1 MKIGAE
7 RNKLIVL
14 AVVVGILV
22 ITVYVQFFAS
32 STPVATPRPAPAA
45 PQQTAAGRGNVR
57 ASAPAKAAPA
67 ARGQRFQPKFA
78 GESEDLDP
86 MTVDPT
92 LRTDLLAKV
101 RNVEFAGV
109 QRNIFLFGERK
120 KVVPPPEP
128 KIVAKAQERLET
140 LSKPAAPVTPPAP
153 VKPAAPPIQFK
164 YYGFA
169 NQPGDARKR
178 AFLLD
183 GEDILIG
190 GEGDVIKSRYKI
202 IRIGVNSIVVEDMQY
217 GSQQTLRLQEQG

>member
-7 RNKLIVL
+7 RNKVIVL
-14 AVVVGILV
+14 AVVTVVLIA
-22 ITVYVQFFAS
+22 TVYVQFFAS
-32 STPVATPRPAPAA
+32 STPVAAPRPTPAG
-45 PQQTAAGRGNVR
+45 PKQSSTAR
-57 ASAPAKAAPA
+57 ASARPSVPAKAPA
-67 ARGQRFQPKFA
+67 VRGQRFQPRFA
-78 GESEDLDP
+78 GDSEGLDP

-128 KIVAKAQERLET
+128 TIIAKAQERLEA
-140 LSKPAAPVTPPAP
+140 LSKPAPPPPPAAP

-169 NQPGDARKR
+169 NQPGDVRKR

-217 GSQQTLRLQEQG
+217 NNQQTLRLQEQG

>member
-7 RNKLIVL
+7 QDKLKWL
-14 AVVVGILV
+14 AVVTVILL

-32 STPVATPRPAPAA
+32 SAPVAAPRPAPAV
-45 PQQTAAGRGNVR
+45 PQQTAAGRGNTR
-57 ASAPAKAAPA
+57 AAVPSRAAPA
-67 ARGQRFQPKFA
+67 VRGQRFQPRFA
-78 GESEDLDP
+78 GASEDLDP

-92 LRTDLLAKV
+92 LRTDLLARV
-101 RNVEFAGV
+101 RNVKFGGV

-128 KIVAKAQERLET
+128 ETLAKAQARLDA
-140 LSKPAAPVTPPAP
+140 LSKPAAPAPPPAP
-153 VKPAAPPIQFK
+153 VKPSAPPIQFK

-169 NQPGDARKR
+169 NKPGDPQKR

-217 GSQQTLRLQEQG
+217 SNQQTLRLQEQG